1 MPEATAGK
9 GAKLGPGA
17 GESESESGTLLT
29 YTIIRKPPAAFADDG
44 VYAVCVVDMKD
55 GRRVTGRLDR
65 FEPEPTMG
73 AAVSVVG
80 SAGQAPVFKV
90 A

>member
-1 MPEATAGK
+1 MPEAATQI
-9 GAKLGPGA
+9 GAQRG
-17 GESESESGTLLT
+17 ESGTLLT

-44 VYAVCVVDMKD
+44 VYAVCVVDMAD

-65 FEPEPTMG
+65 YEPEPEMG

-80 SAGQAPVFKV
+80 KAGEAPVFAV
-90 A
+90 SG